1 MSDRS
6 PGSINKEAEE
16 EALSALLDGELS
28 AEREEE
34 IRRRMANDPSL
45 AARCA
50 ELAEVS
56 GLLQKLVEPQPEP
69 DRLQRM
75 HEGLRAR
82 IEFESGE
89 STESEEEEARGATV
103 TPLAPRRILN
113 LGVAAAALAAALALY
128 LSVGERGVGTDPV
141 LPEAAMALAENPA
154 PVIEAVVPT
163 PVAPLAEPILPEDPE
178 GVSQWAQGSEVEEAV
193 PSTSVYPEEVMPVL
207 AQPEGLEVAVVETVE
222 PMILPD
228 SDERLA
234 IALDYEVLADFDV
247 ISNLELLEFLG
258 ALDDVESM

>member
-1 MSDRS
+1 MSDTS
-6 PGSINKEAEE
+6 PGSMNKEAEE

-28 AEREEE
+28 PEREDE

-45 AARCA
+45 AARCS

-56 GLLQKLVEPQPEP
+56 GLLQKLVETQPEP

-82 IEFESGE
+82 IELESSE
-89 STESEEEEARGATV
+89 STESEEEARRATV
-103 TPLAPRRILN
+103 TPLAPRRTLK
-113 LGVAAAALAAALALY
+113 LGAAAAALAAALALY

-141 LPEAAMALAENPA
+141 PAEAAIPLAESPAPGSEALAS
-154 PVIEAVVPT
+154 T
-163 PVAPLAEPILPEDPE
+163 PVAPLVEPTPPE
-178 GVSQWAQGSEVEEAV
+178 GPEGTSQWAQGPEVEEAA
-193 PSTSVYPEEVMPVL
+193 PSPSVYPEEVVPVL
-207 AQPEGLEVAVVETVE
+207 AQPEGVEVAVVETAE

>member
-1 MSDRS
+1 MNRESD
-6 PGSINKEAEE
+6 E

-34 IRRRMANDPSL
+34 IRRRMASDPAL

-56 GLLQKLVEPQPEP
+56 GLLQKLAEPQPES

-82 IEFESGE
+82 IESESSE
-89 STESEEEEARGATV
+89 FAKTEQEAHRATV
-103 TPLAPRRILN
+103 IPLASRRFRN

-128 LSVGERGVGTDPV
+128 LVVGERGVRIDPVSSEVAISLAESSAPEMPDALPDEPFVEPV
-141 LPEAAMALAENPA
+141 LPE
-154 PVIEAVVPT
+154 VP
-163 PVAPLAEPILPEDPE
+163 EEE
-178 GVSQWAQGSEVEEAV
+178 SQWAQRPGLEEAASS
-193 PSTSVYPEEVMPVL
+193 PSVYPEEVIPV
-207 AQPEGLEVAVVETVE
+207 PEAPEAVGVSVAEVETAE